1 MRKAAF
7 RRLLTLQTVIL
18 CVVPALIVLYLALP
32 RPVVISPYLEDGTQ
46 RTHHQ
51 YQYEEHADNH
61 FAYLWKSE
69 VSSTAPAQKF
79 IFLEIAA
86 ANDSQ
91 PEPAAAI
98 TYRSQANCGT
108 EKEEFS
114 TFRSQFEVICQRVSG
129 FDSGSFRNLSRTH
142 FSLSQRIPAAFNFSQ
157 KADFMRQNYNFKYF
171 FEAGSDGKRDERFAE
186 KSSTPKNPQAPPN
199 HDLSASTKSLVA
211 LIKAWSQFCRE
222 QHISWWLAHGT
233 LLGWHWNGRIL
244 PWDTDLDIQMS
255 VRELLYV
262 AARFNQTLLNSRFLV
277 DVSPSIVVRS
287 AQAYSAID
295 ARLIDTKTGYLMD
308 ITGLAILDSGDEAV
322 VCKKPH
328 AYRLADILPLHE
340 TVFEGVKAWRPHA
353 ALRILKEEYGEAAL
367 VSTTYRPSTISRIY
381 KWNDGGNKWI
391 AF

>member
-7 RRLLTLQTVIL
+7 RRFLTLQALIL
-18 CVVPALIVLYLALP
+18 CTVAALPVLYLALP
-32 RPVVISPYLEDGTQ
+32 RAVVISPYVENDTQ

-69 VSSTAPAQKF
+69 VSNPASSQKF

-91 PEPAAAI
+91 PEQTAAA
-98 TYRSQANCGT
+98 
-108 EKEEFS
+108 
-114 TFRSQFEVICQRVSG
+114 TFRSQTNCGSKKEQLPTYPSQFEAICQRVSG
-129 FDSGSFRNLSRTH
+129 FDTGDFRNLSHTH
-142 FSLSQRIPAAFNFSQ
+142 FSLSQRTPAAFNFSQ

-199 HDLSASTKSLVA
+199 HDLSTSNKSLRA

-233 LLGWHWNGRIL
+233 LLGWQWNTRIL
-244 PWDTDLDIQMS
+244 PWDTDLDIQMT
-255 VRELLYV
+255 VRELLHV

-308 ITGLAILDSGDEAV
+308 ITGLAFLDGSEDTV

-328 AYRLADILPLHE
+328 AYQLTDILPLHE
-340 TVFEGVKAWRPHA
+340 TVFEGVKVWRPHA

-381 KWNDGGNKWI
+381 KWNDGGNEWI
-391 AF
+391 AS